1 MKSIRILLCDDQ
13 PLFRKGLRILL
24 SLQPDFEVVD
34 EAGDGAEAIEL
45 AKKHR
50 PAVVLMDLQMP
61 GLDGIAATRS
71 VRAELPD
78 CQVIALTTFD
88 DDENVF
94 EALRAGAIGYLL
106 KDVPPEKLFEA
117 IRLSARGESFI
128 QPSVARKVVVEFA
141 RLSEKPPPARKL
153 ELELLSE
160 REREVLRLVTNGAS
174 NKEIAGKLFI
184 APGTVKNHITNILSK
199 LGVRDRTQAALKGR
213 DLDLV

>member
-1 MKSIRILLCDDQ
+1 MKVIRILLCDDQ
-13 PLFRKGLRILL
+13 LLFRKGLRILL

-34 EAGDGAEAIEL
+34 EAANGAEAVEL

-61 GLDGIAATRS
+61 ELDGIAATRR
-71 VRAELPD
+71 VRTELPD

-94 EALRAGAIGYLL
+94 EGLRAGAIGYLL

-141 RLSEKPPPARKL
+141 RLSERPPHARKL

-160 REREVLRLVTNGAS
+160 REREVLQLVTNGAS
-174 NKEIAGKLFI
+174 NKEIATKLFI
-184 APGTVKNHITNILSK
+184 APGTVKNHITNILTK

>member
-1 MKSIRILLCDDQ
+1 MKVIRILLCDDQ

-34 EAGDGAEAIEL
+34 EAANGVEAIEL

-61 GLDGIAATRS
+61 GLDGIAATRR
-71 VRAELPD
+71 VRAELPA

-94 EALRAGAIGYLL
+94 EGLRAGAIGYLL

-128 QPSVARKVVVEFA
+128 HHSCHDLHRQVWQEDIIVSG
-141 RLSEKPPPARKL
+141 LCW
-153 ELELLSE
+153 
-160 REREVLRLVTNGAS
+160 
-174 NKEIAGKLFI
+174 
-184 APGTVKNHITNILSK
+184 PGCISWIDSTRVQRWNY
-199 LGVRDRTQAALKGR
+199 G
-213 DLDLV
+213 